1 MPETPLLLGR
11 LLAARRHVP
20 NVATLESAKL
30 FSLQEL
36 NATPNRPDMLRRFE
50 RNNVLVGN
58 DESSAFT
65 APITAPPDNRSF
77 ILKTSRTD
85 NEIYHLKEGSS
96 GNFWD
101 YPKRFSRNREG

>member
-58 DESSAFT
+58 DESSAS
-65 APITAPPDNRSF
+65 PHRSPPLRITGPSYSKPQGQTMKYT
-77 ILKTSRTD
+77 I
-85 NEIYHLKEGSS
+85 
-96 GNFWD
+96 
-101 YPKRFSRNREG
+101 